1 MNLTTQ
7 SSEKKTPENT
17 TVALDDFLEFMMLH
31 CPQPRSTPHRH
42 TDTRTLTLIHSRG
55 TGLRGKSFVAEQSQW
70 RSLCEEQGRG
80 APQQVAFPGWGV
92 LAGSA
97 SPQALRAASST
108 AGGSGDWLHSW
119 SSPRR
124 SWSQAGVLTV
134 ASKVPRFQPP
144 EPSHRTSG
152 ILGQGTYHPVSQRV
166 EEVETVGENPGWGR
180 WQLAP

>member
-80 APQQVAFPGWGV
+80 APQQVAFPGWG
-92 LAGSA
+92 AGRQCKSTG
-97 SPQALRAASST
+97 SS
-108 AGGSGDWLHSW
+108 GCFLHGW
-119 SSPRR
+119 
-124 SWSQAGVLTV
+124 
-134 ASKVPRFQPP
+134 
-144 EPSHRTSG
+144 
-152 ILGQGTYHPVSQRV
+152 RV
-166 EEVETVGENPGWGR
+166 WG
-180 WQLAP
+180 LAPQLVVPTKVLVSGWSPHSGLKSPTIPAT